1 MGKLA
6 LAKPRF
12 ELKKDEVSREQMRGF
27 IIAMVI
33 ITMMMMACILNV
45 SFAVHYS
52 DSDYASTIRDLI
64 DKMVSIIGT
73 IFQAV
78 GAVLTVYS
86 VGQLILAFKNEDA
99 DSKSRASTMM
109 VVGVVLIALPGVI
122 ETLGLVDMITGSI

>member
-1 MGKLA
+1 MGKLV

-33 ITMMMMACILNV
+33 ITMMMVACILNV
-45 SFAVHYS
+45 SFA

-64 DKMVSIIGT
+64 EKMVSIIGT

>member
-12 ELKKDEVSREQMRGF
+12 EFKKDEVSREQMRGF

-45 SFAVHYS
+45 SFA

-64 DKMVSIIGT
+64 EKMVSIIGT

>member
-1 MGKLA
+1 MENLA

-12 ELKKDEVSREQMRGF
+12 ELKKDKVAREQMRGF

-45 SFAVHYS
+45 SFA

-64 DKMVSIIGT
+64 EKMVSIIGT

>member
-1 MGKLA
+1 MEKLA

-12 ELKKDEVSREQMRGF
+12 ELKKDEVSRKQMRGF

-33 ITMMMMACILNV
+33 ITMMMMAFILNV
-45 SFAVHYS
+45 SFA

-64 DKMVSIIGT
+64 EKMVSIIGT

>member
-1 MGKLA
+1 MEKLA

-33 ITMMMMACILNV
+33 ITMMMMVCILNV
-45 SFAVHYS
+45 SFA

-64 DKMVSIIGT
+64 EKMVSIIGT

>member
-1 MGKLA
+1 MEKLA
-6 LAKPRF
+6 LARPRF

-45 SFAVHYS
+45 SFA

-64 DKMVSIIGT
+64 EKMVSIIGT

>member
-6 LAKPRF
+6 LARPRF

-45 SFAVHYS
+45 SFA

-64 DKMVSIIGT
+64 EKMVSIIGT

-109 VVGVVLIALPGVI
+109 VVGVVLIAIPGVI
-122 ETLGLVDMITGSI
+122 EALGLVDMITGSI

>member
-12 ELKKDEVSREQMRGF
+12 ELKKDEVSREQRRGF

-33 ITMMMMACILNV
+33 ITMMMVACILNV
-45 SFAVHYS
+45 SFA

-64 DKMVSIIGT
+64 EKMVSIIGT

>member
-27 IIAMVI
+27 IIAMII

>member
-27 IIAMVI
+27 IIAMVV

-45 SFAVHYS
+45 SFA

-64 DKMVSIIGT
+64 EKMVSIIGT

>member
-45 SFAVHYS
+45 SFA

-64 DKMVSIIGT
+64 EKMVSIIGT

-86 VGQLILAFKNEDA
+86 VGQLFLHLKMKTLFQV
-99 DSKSRASTMM
+99 KSFNDDGCRRCIDCSSWRYRDTW
-109 VVGVVLIALPGVI
+109 PG
-122 ETLGLVDMITGSI
+122 

>member
-12 ELKKDEVSREQMRGF
+12 ELKKDDVSREQMRGF

-45 SFAVHYS
+45 SFA

-64 DKMVSIIGT
+64 EKMVSIIGT

>member
-1 MGKLA
+1 MEKLA

-12 ELKKDEVSREQMRGF
+12 ELKKDRVAREQMRGF

-33 ITMMMMACILNV
+33 ITMTMMACILNV
-45 SFAVHYS
+45 SFA

-64 DKMVSIIGT
+64 EKMVSIIGT

>member
-45 SFAVHYS
+45 SFA

-64 DKMVSIIGT
+64 EKMVSIIGT

>member
-12 ELKKDEVSREQMRGF
+12 ELKKDKVSREQMRGF
-27 IIAMVI
+27 IIAMVM

-45 SFAVHYS
+45 SFA

-64 DKMVSIIGT
+64 EKMARIIGT

-78 GAVLTVYS
+78 GVVLTVYS

-109 VVGVVLIALPGVI
+109 VVGVVLIANPGII

>member
-45 SFAVHYS
+45 SFA

-64 DKMVSIIGT
+64 EKMVSIIGT

-122 ETLGLVDMITGSI
+122 EKLGLVDMITGSI

>member
-1 MGKLA
+1 MEKLA

-12 ELKKDEVSREQMRGF
+12 ELKKDKVAREQMRGF

-45 SFAVHYS
+45 SFA

-64 DKMVSIIGT
+64 EKMVSIIGT

>member
-6 LAKPRF
+6 LARPRF
-12 ELKKDEVSREQMRGF
+12 EQKKDEVSREQMRGF

-45 SFAVHYS
+45 SFA

-64 DKMVSIIGT
+64 EKMVSIIGT

>member
-1 MGKLA
+1 MEKLA
-6 LAKPRF
+6 LANPRF
-12 ELKKDEVSREQMRGF
+12 ELKKDKVSREQMRGF

-33 ITMMMMACILNV
+33 ITMTMMACILNV
-45 SFAVHYS
+45 SFA

-64 DKMVSIIGT
+64 EKMVSIIGT

>member
-6 LAKPRF
+6 LARPRF

-45 SFAVHYS
+45 SFA

-64 DKMVSIIGT
+64 EKMVSIIGT

-86 VGQLILAFKNEDA
+86 VGQLIFAFKNEDA

>member
-1 MGKLA
+1 MEKLA
-6 LAKPRF
+6 LARPRF
-12 ELKKDEVSREQMRGF
+12 ELKKDEVSREQMSGF

-45 SFAVHYS
+45 SFA

-64 DKMVSIIGT
+64 EKMVSIIGT

>member
-1 MGKLA
+1 MEKLA

-45 SFAVHYS
+45 SFA

-64 DKMVSIIGT
+64 EKMVSIIGT

>member
-1 MGKLA
+1 MEKLA

-33 ITMMMMACILNV
+33 ITMMMVACILNV
-45 SFAVHYS
+45 SFA

-64 DKMVSIIGT
+64 EKMVSIIGT

>member
-45 SFAVHYS
+45 SFA

-64 DKMVSIIGT
+64 EKMVSIIGT

-109 VVGVVLIALPGVI
+109 VVGVVLIAIPGVI
-122 ETLGLVDMITGSI
+122 EKLGLVDMITGSI

>member
-1 MGKLA
+1 MEKLA

-12 ELKKDEVSREQMRGF
+12 ELKKDKVAREQMRGF

-33 ITMMMMACILNV
+33 ITMTMMACILNV
-45 SFAVHYS
+45 SFA

-64 DKMVSIIGT
+64 EKMVSIIGT

>member
-1 MGKLA
+1 MEKLA
-6 LAKPRF
+6 LARPRF
-12 ELKKDEVSREQMRGF
+12 ELKKDEVSREHMRGF

-45 SFAVHYS
+45 SFA

-64 DKMVSIIGT
+64 EKMVSIIGT

>member
-6 LAKPRF
+6 LARPRF

-45 SFAVHYS
+45 SFA

-64 DKMVSIIGT
+64 EKMVSIIGT

-109 VVGVVLIALPGVI
+109 VVGVVLIAIPGVI
-122 ETLGLVDMITGSI
+122 EKLGLVDMITGSI

>member
-1 MGKLA
+1 
-6 LAKPRF
+6 
-12 ELKKDEVSREQMRGF
+12 MRGF

-33 ITMMMMACILNV
+33 ITMMMVACILNV
-45 SFAVHYS
+45 SFA

-64 DKMVSIIGT
+64 EKMVSIIGT

>member
-33 ITMMMMACILNV
+33 ITMMMVACILNV
-45 SFAVHYS
+45 SFA

-64 DKMVSIIGT
+64 EKMVSIIGT

>member
-1 MGKLA
+1 MEKLA
-6 LAKPRF
+6 LARPRF

-33 ITMMMMACILNV
+33 ITMMMMAYILNV
-45 SFAVHYS
+45 SFA

-64 DKMVSIIGT
+64 EKMVSIIGT

>member
-1 MGKLA
+1 MEKLA

-12 ELKKDEVSREQMRGF
+12 ELKKDDVSREQMRGF

-45 SFAVHYS
+45 SFA

-64 DKMVSIIGT
+64 EKMVSIIGT

>member
-33 ITMMMMACILNV
+33 ITMMMVACILNV
-45 SFAVHYS
+45 SFA
-52 DSDYASTIRDLI
+52 DSDYAATIRDLI
-64 DKMVSIIGT
+64 EKMVSIIGT

-122 ETLGLVDMITGSI
+122 EKLGLVDMITGSI

>member
-33 ITMMMMACILNV
+33 ITMTMMACILNV
-45 SFAVHYS
+45 SFA

-64 DKMVSIIGT
+64 EKMVSIIGT

>member
-1 MGKLA
+1 MEKLA
-6 LAKPRF
+6 LVKPRF

-45 SFAVHYS
+45 SFA

-64 DKMVSIIGT
+64 EKMVSIIGT

>member
-33 ITMMMMACILNV
+33 ITMMMMPCILNV
-45 SFAVHYS
+45 SFA

-64 DKMVSIIGT
+64 EKMVSIIGT

>member
-6 LAKPRF
+6 LARPRF

-45 SFAVHYS
+45 SFA

-64 DKMVSIIGT
+64 EKMVSIIGT

>member
-6 LAKPRF
+6 LARPRF

-33 ITMMMMACILNV
+33 ITMMMVACILNV
-45 SFAVHYS
+45 SFA

-64 DKMVSIIGT
+64 EKMVSIIGT

>member
-1 MGKLA
+1 
-6 LAKPRF
+6 
-12 ELKKDEVSREQMRGF
+12 MRGF

-33 ITMMMMACILNV
+33 ITMTMMACILNV
-45 SFAVHYS
+45 SFA

-64 DKMVSIIGT
+64 EKMVSIIGT

>member
-6 LAKPRF
+6 LARPRF

-33 ITMMMMACILNV
+33 ITMMMVSCILNV
-45 SFAVHYS
+45 SFA

-64 DKMVSIIGT
+64 EKMVSIIGT

-99 DSKSRASTMM
+99 DSMSRASTMM